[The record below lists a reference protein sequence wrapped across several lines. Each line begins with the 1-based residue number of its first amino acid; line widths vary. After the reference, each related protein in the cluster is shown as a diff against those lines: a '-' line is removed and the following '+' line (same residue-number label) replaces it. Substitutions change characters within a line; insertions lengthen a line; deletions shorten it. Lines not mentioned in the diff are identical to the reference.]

1 MKNVNKKA
9 IDNLIKN
16 FNRKLES
23 YYTTFGVSSIEYQKL
38 ATAVHS
44 YLKNNNILNIIKR
57 QNGKIQIKRIKDS
70 YNISTEIWHELTG
83 IMSAFNMKEDK
94 KRIMEQVRKSRKRRG
109 MSFKEV
115 RAKVTFKEIKEQAE
129 INSQINIDVNEAM
142 DFLYENDPNMEY
154 PQTGEAYLIMSQSQK
169 SYSDLMKVL
178 SLANEVQQIIINT
191 VGESNYHDKR
201 LSYMQPN
208 DLGIIRWDSYKERG
222 MR

>member
-38 ATAVHS
+38 AMVVQS
-44 YLKNNNILNIIKR
+44 ELGKYNVLKR

-83 IMSAFNMKEDK
+83 GMSAFDVREDK
-94 KRIMEQVRKSRKRRG
+94 KVIMEQVRKSRKRRG

-129 INSQINIDVNEAM
+129 INSQISIDVNEAM

-154 PQTGEAYLIMSQSQK
+154 PQTGEAFLIMSQREK

-178 SLANEVQQIIINT
+178 SLANEVQQIIINS

-222 MR
+222 IR

>member
-38 ATAVHS
+38 AMVVQS
-44 YLKNNNILNIIKR
+44 ELGKYNVLKR

-83 IMSAFNMKEDK
+83 GMSAFDVREDK
-94 KRIMEQVRKSRKRRG
+94 KVIMEQVRKSRKRRG

-129 INSQINIDVNEAM
+129 INSQIAIDVNEAM

-154 PQTGEAYLIMSQSQK
+154 PQTGEAFLIMSQSEK

-178 SLANEVQQIIINT
+178 SLANEVQQIIINS

-222 MR
+222 IR